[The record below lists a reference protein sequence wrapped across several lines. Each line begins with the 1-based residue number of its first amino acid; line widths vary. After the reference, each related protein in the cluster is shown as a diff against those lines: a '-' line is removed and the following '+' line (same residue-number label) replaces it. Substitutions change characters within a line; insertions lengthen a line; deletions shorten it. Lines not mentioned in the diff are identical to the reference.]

1 MSAFGLG
8 GYATVE
14 EIEVELFTAAFHVAG
29 TIHTPFRRVAELLNQ
44 LPGAHLPVENA
55 TIVEHGISAS
65 ERVPTALVT
74 VDDVLVLVAPALMGE
89 SSAEMR
95 ILKNPAHAVL
105 SIPPLR
111 LEGTIHVPVG
121 SRPADGLLNVPDRFM
136 PMTDA
141 RLTSASH
148 PDLDR
153 TVPILAL
160 RRDRAHVIVVS
171 DGVGA
176 RMGPEDQGDAPS
188 DVAPSGEDGG

>member
-14 EIEVELFTAAFHVAG
+14 EIEVELFTAAFRVAG

-44 LPGAHLPVENA
+44 LPGAHIAVENA

-65 ERVPTALVT
+65 ERVRTALVT
-74 VDDVLVLVAPALMGE
+74 VDDVLVLVAPALVGE

-95 ILKNPAHAVL
+95 ILKNPARAAL

-141 RLTSASH
+141 RLTSASY

-171 DGVGA
+171 DGA
-176 RMGPEDQGDAPS
+176 TEPEDPDDATGGDAPS
-188 DVAPSGEDGG
+188 REDEA